1 MKSFHIKSI
10 ILGIGIGTI
19 LTAIISMIFMAG
31 FNPNNVRLTDQEIV
45 DRAKSLGML
54 EAKSVLAVSGTT
66 DTKLESDV
74 EVNTPDTKTKN
85 VGTGQQDSSD
95 SVNTTKQENA
105 TPPPKTPEPEIIIS
119 VVKGDTSESVGE
131 KLISAKI
138 ITDKKAFLNELIK
151 MNLTMEINIGQ
162 YKVKKGMDIKLI
174 IRLLTTP
181 S

>member
-10 ILGIGIGTI
+10 LLGIGIGTI

-31 FNPNNVRLTDQEIV
+31 FNPNNVRLTDQEII

-74 EVNTPDTKTKN
+74 ADNTTETKN
-85 VGTGQQDSSD
+85 DGITKKDSSLSED
-95 SVNTTKQENA
+95 KTNQDNA
-105 TPPPKTPEPEIIIS
+105 TPPPKTPEPVIIIT
-119 VVKGDTSESVGE
+119 VVKGDTSEAVAE
-131 KLISAKI
+131 KLINAKI
-138 ITDKKAFLNELIK
+138 IADKKVFLDELTK

-162 YKVKKGMDIKLI
+162 YKVKKGMDIKQI
-174 IRLLTTP
+174 IKLLTTP